1 LRGKDDGLTALA
13 PIRDR
18 FPYFA
23 DLLPASQRLIC
34 SPACAPQR
42 ALAGRS
48 ETTAFSPVSS
58 DETADPSSQASS
70 GRSRQHRKAAHERYR
85 RVTR

>member
-34 SPACAPQR
+34 SPESIGRPLGDDR
-42 ALAGRS
+42 FLAGIERRN
-48 ETTAFSPVSS
+48 
-58 DETADPSSQASS
+58 
-70 GRSRQHRKAAHERYR
+70 GRSLKPGKCGPKPSTPESRS
-85 RVTR
+85 